1 MTRRKDDTRPL
12 SNQSDGGRKGKER
25 SPWSRGPNAGTR
37 SAGLSYLRYR
47 KAAPTNGK

>member
-1 MTRRKDDTRPL
+1 MTRRKDDTRPAVSL
-12 SNQSDGGRKGKER
+12 SDAGRKGKAA

-47 KAAPTNGK
+47 KAEPTNGK

>member
-1 MTRRKDDTRPL
+1 MTRRKDDPRRASTAER
-12 SNQSDGGRKGKER
+12 GRKGKAA
-25 SPWSRGPNAGTR
+25 SPWSKGPNAGTR